1 MITNKAKPQKVT
13 VIIPAFN
20 EEARIGAVL
29 LPAAATSLVS
39 EIIVVS
45 DGSTDRT
52 AEVAASYNVR
62 TEKLLKNV
70 GKGGAMLHGA
80 KCAEG
85 ADVLVFLDA
94 DLIGL
99 RPEHI
104 EALLQPVLSGDS
116 AMAIGQFVGG
126 RGVTDLAQLLV
137 KCISG
142 QRSIRRDLFLS
153 IPSVDT
159 VGYGVEMLITLYV
172 SGQKLDTKVVTLR
185 GVTHPMKEEKLGF
198 IRGLTARLRMYLQM
212 GQFWACY
219 HFRGVPPHTISAPVL
234 VETSDESNVIVGNGS
249 GQDQAVDS
257 VQNAP
262 MAR

>member
-1 MITNKAKPQKVT
+1 MTTQIADSTRVT
-13 VIIPAFN
+13 VIVPAYN

-29 LPAAATSLVS
+29 KSVVKSPLVS
-39 EIIVVS
+39 NVIVVS

-52 AEVAASYNVR
+52 ADVAAQFGVK
-62 TEKLLKNV
+62 TEVLTVNE
-70 GKGGAMLHGA
+70 GKGGAMLRGA
-80 KCAEG
+80 ICATD
-85 ADVLVFLDA
+85 ADILVFLDA

-99 RPEHI
+99 LPSHI
-104 EALLQPVLSGDS
+104 EALAAPVVSGES

-142 QRSIRRDLFLS
+142 QRAIRRDLFLS
-153 IPSVDT
+153 IPSVDK
-159 VGYGVEMLITLYV
+159 VGYGVEMLITLHV
-172 SGQKLDTKVVTLR
+172 SRLKLATKVVTLQ

-198 IRGLTARLRMYLQM
+198 VKGLVARLRMYLQI

-219 HFRGVPPHTISAPVL
+219 YLRGTPPNAIVEHLAPVR
-234 VETSDESNVIVGNGS
+234 EESDIVVSNGS
-249 GQDQAVDS
+249 GQDKAVDS

-262 MAR
+262 VAR